1 MSDVE
6 SIIRALGLKA
16 HPEGGFFRETF
27 RAPLVLDGNMLPHAA
42 SRAAS
47 TAIYYL
53 LPAWA
58 FSAWHRVR
66 SDEGWHFYG
75 GSPLELHML
84 TDEGEH
90 VVERLGSEVLAGER
104 PQAIVP
110 AGRLQAARAPGPRHA
125 LVGCT
130 VAPGFDFADW
140 ELPSR
145 ASLSARF
152 PSHAAL
158 IAALTR
164 G

>member
-1 MSDVE
+1 MV
-6 SIIRALGLKA
+6 RALELKA

-27 RAPLVLDGNMLPHAA
+27 RAPLVLDGSGLPHGAA
-42 SRAAS
+42 RAAS

-53 LPAWA
+53 LPAGS

-66 SDEGWHFYG
+66 SDEGWHFYA

-84 TDEGEH
+84 GDDGTHELL
-90 VVERLGSEVLAGER
+90 RLGSDVLAGEQ

-110 AGRLQAARAPGPRHA
+110 AGRLQAARATGPRAA

-145 ASLSARF
+145 AALSARF